1 MHPIGSLRREY
12 NFLSLKKEKEKKLS
26 DLLCLM
32 SSRSKYNAS
41 TINYS
46 LVFSTLRPKIKCFAY
61 KINAYQLY
69 AQNLTTTLKL
79 GPATLMSSEGLVA
92 LHYLIFLK

>member
-46 LVFSTLRPKIKCFAY
+46 LVFSTLRPKIKRFAY

-92 LHYLIFLK
+92 LHYLIF